1 MNVGKK
7 EKLLKKIL
15 LARSDNNIDF
25 ESLCNLMKSL
35 GFSLRIKGGHYIF
48 YKEGVTEIINLQEK
62 EGKAKPYQV
71 KQIRLII
78 VKYKLEF

>member
-1 MNVGKK
+1 VGKK